1 MTIVQKSAKNGPKL
15 SGSAPTGGTMLG
27 CRGSPPA
34 SFTLGSMEDLSP
46 RLSAIEGKLHQIKE
60 YL

>member
-1 MTIVQKSAKNGPKL
+1 
-15 SGSAPTGGTMLG
+15 MLG